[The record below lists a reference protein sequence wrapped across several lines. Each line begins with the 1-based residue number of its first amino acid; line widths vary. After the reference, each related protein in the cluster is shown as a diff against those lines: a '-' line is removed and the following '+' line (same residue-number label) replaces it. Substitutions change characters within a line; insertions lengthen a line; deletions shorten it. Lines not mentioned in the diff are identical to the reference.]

1 MLDEDPPTSDLQ
13 AYTETI
19 IAADP
24 RMTTD
29 RHWLTHSASHSSGD
43 VSCFTE
49 AQSQADRV
57 SDLKVPH
64 KYAAGD
70 Y

>member
-1 MLDEDPPTSDLQ
+1 MIYKL
-13 AYTETI
+13 TETI
-19 IAADP
+19 ITADS

-29 RHWLTHSASHSSGD
+29 RHWFTHSASHTQVMSA
-43 VSCFTE
+43 VSTD

-57 SDLKVPH
+57 RDFKVPH

-70 Y
+70 YSL